1 MTESLAELSR
11 DRLLMAAVDVFAEK
25 GFRDATVREI
35 CGRVE
40 ANVAS
45 VNYYFRSKEN
55 LYAEALI
62 YAFRQ
67 AELRY
72 PLTQAGSR
80 EYTPLQRLTHFVE
93 AFLNRILDN
102 SALGQYGKL
111 ITQEIANPTKAL
123 DEVVEIFIKPVF
135 GLLQD
140 IVIHMQGDVL
150 GKAEI
155 RRCVLSILGQCLMFK
170 HSRSVIDRICP
181 EIIDG
186 SDEINACAA
195 HIAVFS
201 YEAILKLTEQRQAQS
216 V

>member
-1 MTESLAELSR
+1 MTESIVELSR
-11 DRLLMAAVDVFAEK
+11 DRLLTAAVDVFAEK

-35 CGRVE
+35 CGRVD

-55 LYAEALI
+55 LYSEALI

-80 EYTPLQRLTHFVE
+80 EHTPQQRLTHFVE

-140 IVIHMQGDVL
+140 IVSHIQADSL
-150 GKAEI
+150 SKAEI

-170 HSRSVIDRICP
+170 HSRSVIDRVCP
-181 EIIDG
+181 EIIADPV
-186 SDEINACAA
+186 EIQACAA
-195 HIAVFS
+195 HIAAFS
-201 YEAILKLTEQRQAQS
+201 YEAILKLTEQRQAHL